1 MIFLVEELW
10 NYISLKSCP
19 NFSSKYTPWS
29 GEIMAENQKN
39 IELQKL
45 TYIFT

>member
-1 MIFLVEELW
+1 M
-10 NYISLKSCP
+10 YSLKSNP
-19 NFSSKYTPWS
+19 NFPLKYIPWS
-29 GEIMAENQKN
+29 GEIMAEKQQN